1 MERIKYGEL
10 SVLLTVLAMYWLVTD
25 DNLTSK
31 DDLTSQA
38 LNKLLELQRTLVI
51 LSVIMIIVVLS
62 PPTPFVQ

>member
-1 MERIKYGEL
+1 M
-10 SVLLTVLAMYWLVTD
+10 LLTVLALHWLVTD

-31 DDLTSQA
+31 DDLTCQA

-51 LSVIMIIVVLS
+51 LSVIMIIVVLL